1 MPLARLFNPSAFGLL
16 VFEILSIL
24 KAVLKFQLRRI
35 FVVVITTKL
44 DVTKTNSYRM
54 AIARSRD
61 LILVGSFLNVCI

>member
-1 MPLARLFNPSAFGLL
+1 MPLARLFNSSAFGLL
-16 VFEILSIL
+16 VFEILNIL

-61 LILVGSFLNVCI
+61 LILVASFHNVCI